1 MLELEISDKSIKRT
15 MRWMDDVG
23 KKQIPFALAVA
34 LTKTAK
40 DVQKDE
46 LKHLHREFTIRNK
59 WPERGP
65 LAVKI
70 TPATKKRMF
79 ATVFTKADFMPLH
92 ETGGT
97 KIPEGNHLAIP
108 TSNVK
113 RGKTGKIT
121 KGQRP
126 RNLKKSFVLET
137 KGGQLGIWQRKGRG
151 KRSEIKPMY
160 WLEPR
165 ANIKK
170 SWDWFRTG
178 FKTINRTF
186 NDNFSKSLDKALRT
200 SRK

>member
-1 MLELEISDKSIKRT
+1 MIDFEIDTKSIKKT
-15 MRWMDDVG
+15 ARWLDDVG
-23 KKQIPFALAVA
+23 KKQLPFAIALA

-40 DVQKDE
+40 DVQTAE
-46 LKHLHREFTIRNK
+46 LKHLHSRFTIRNR

-65 LAVKI
+65 YAVKI

-79 ATVFTKADFMPLH
+79 STVFTKADWMPLH

-97 KIPEGNHLAIP
+97 KTPEGNHLAIP

-113 RGKTGKIT
+113 RGKAGKVS

-126 RNLKKSFVLET
+126 RNLKRSFVLET
-137 KGGQLGIWQRKGRG
+137 KSGQLGIWQRKGKG

-165 ANIKK
+165 AKIDKA
-170 SWDWFRTG
+170 WEWFKVG
-178 FKTINRTF
+178 SKTINKTF
-186 NDNFSKSLDKALRT
+186 GDNFSKALDKALR
-200 SRK
+200 SARE